1 MNIRRKRPP
10 DSLYMLLDTMCN
22 AFGGIIL
29 LAVLVTLLTSTEK
42 QSHGKTAADTQE
54 MLQRRLAL
62 AETNLQESLQLFRS
76 LQAKANNDR
85 WKKQVALL
93 ATRKKLQVTLQQTR
107 DAVALDNKE
116 LDTANASDPSERLKF
131 HNAQLAAAKA
141 RQLNLQNSLN
151 AAAENIKRLKGR
163 LEALNSQVSAK
174 YNESIRSLRL
184 PKEYQTGKRVIY
196 VIARYNR
203 LYPCRNSDMSRNE
216 TSINWNSKLSSEIA
230 EPIPGKGIN
239 PASNAHDLEN
249 YFNGQTK
256 DSVYV
261 VFCVFEDSFPAFIR
275 AKQLSVAS
283 GLSYGWEPF
292 RIQDGPVSFG
302 ERGHTPNPQ

>member
-10 DSLYMLLDTMCN
+10 DSLYMLLDTMCD
-22 AFGGIIL
+22 AFGGIVL

-42 QSHGKTAADTQE
+42 QSHREAAADTQE

-62 AETNLQESLQLFRS
+62 AETNLQESLQLLRS

-107 DAVALDNKE
+107 DAVAQDNKK
-116 LDTANASDPSERLKF
+116 LDTANASDPSERLKVL
-131 HNAQLAAAKA
+131 NAQLAAAKA
-141 RQLNLQNSLN
+141 RQLELQNSLN
-151 AAAENIKRLKGR
+151 AAVENVKRLKQR
-163 LEALNSQVSAK
+163 LEALNRQVTVK
-174 YNESIRSLRL
+174 YNESVRSLRL

-196 VIARYNR
+196 IIAQYDQI
-203 LYPCRNSDMSRNE
+203 YPCRNSDMSRNE
-216 TSINWNSKLSSEIA
+216 NSISWTSSLVNETA
-230 EPIPGKGIN
+230 EPIRGKGID
-239 PASNAHDLEN
+239 PTLGAHGLES
-249 YFNGQTK
+249 YFNSQTK

-275 AKQLSVAS
+275 AKQLAVAS
-283 GLSYGWEPF
+283 GLAYGWEPF
-292 RIQDGPVSFG
+292 QNQDGPVSFG